1 MSRIVLTL
9 VGMACLITAPAG
21 RSEQNVPR
29 QTTWTFDRLDTIG
42 GLPVKVDGNPKVIE
56 TPLGKAIE
64 FDGVDDSI
72 YIDQHPLAGAEQFTF
87 EAIFRP
93 DGGATEQRWFHLAER
108 SPATGQ
114 LVTLTGSS
122 TQDANARFLFELR
135 VINGN
140 QWCLDAFV
148 AGSGYSQALLLRDKL
163 HPTGRWYHVASTY
176 DGKMFRSYVNGELQG
191 EAELAFKPQSSGGT
205 SVGTRMNHV
214 NYFHGAVRQARFTPR
229 ALPPD
234 QFLNVP
240 GTK

>member
-1 MSRIVLTL
+1 MSRTALPIL
-9 VGMACLITAPAG
+9 VIAYAMSAAG
-21 RSEQNVPR
+21 GNAAQNAPR
-29 QTTWTFDRLDTIG
+29 QTTWTFDRLDAIG
-42 GLPVKVDGNPKVIE
+42 GLPVKVSGNPKVME

-135 VINGN
+135 IVNGN

-148 AGSGYSQALLLRDKL
+148 AGEGYSQALLFRDKL
-163 HPTGRWYHVASTY
+163 HPTGQWYHVASTY
-176 DGKMFRSYVNGELQG
+176 DGRMFRSYVNGELQG
-191 EAELAFKPQSSGGT
+191 EAELAFKPQGSGGT

-214 NYFHGAVRQARFTPR
+214 NYFKGAVRLARFTPR
-229 ALPPD
+229 VLPTD
-234 QFLNVP
+234 QFLRMP

>member
-1 MSRIVLTL
+1 MNRGVLPLIV
-9 VGMACLITAPAG
+9 VSYAIITARAPAA
-21 RSEQNVPR
+21 QNAPR

-42 GLPVKVDGNPKVIE
+42 GLPVQVDGSPKVIE
-56 TPLGKAIE
+56 TPLGKAVE

-93 DGGATEQRWFHLAER
+93 DGGAAEQRWLHLAER
-108 SPATGQ
+108 NPATGQ

-135 VINGN
+135 VIDGN
-140 QWCLDAFV
+140 HWCLDAFV
-148 AGSGYSQALLLRDKL
+148 AGPGYSRALLFRDKL
-163 HPTGRWYHVASTY
+163 HPTGQWYHVAATF

-191 EAELAFKPQSSGGT
+191 EGELAFKPHRSGGT

-229 ALPPD
+229 ALTPD
-234 QFLNVP
+234 QFLKTP
-240 GTK
+240 GRK

>member
-1 MSRIVLTL
+1 MNRKARLVLL
-9 VGMACLITAPAG
+9 SACVIAGAAG
-21 RSEQNVPR
+21 RAAQNAPR

-56 TPLGKAIE
+56 TPLGKAIQ

-87 EAIFRP
+87 EAVFRP
-93 DGGATEQRWFHLAER
+93 DGGAAEQRWFHLAER
-108 SPATGQ
+108 NPTTGQ
-114 LVTLTGSS
+114 LFTLKGSS

-140 QWCLDAFV
+140 EWCLDAFV
-148 AGSGYSQALLLRDKL
+148 AGPEYSRALLLRDKL
-163 HPTGRWYHVASTY
+163 HPIGQWYHVASTY

-191 EAELAFKPQSSGGT
+191 EAELAFKPQGAGGA

-214 NYFHGAVRQARFTPR
+214 NYFNGAVRQARFTSR
-229 ALPPD
+229 ALTPD
-234 QFLNVP
+234 QFLKMP